1 METLIVPEKHDECT
15 MEEMKGRKRKMSL
28 ANCDT
33 CGTEEARYRCP
44 GCSKHSCS
52 LPCVKKHKSEFRCS
66 GVRDNTAFVPLSK
79 FDEMNLLSD
88 YRFLEDTSRLA
99 DSAHRDPCALRP
111 QTTKMAKVLRKRA
124 YKFNLNLKLM
134 PPGFSRRRENT
145 TFYSTKAEQFFWHL
159 KLLFPQSG
167 VEYTKSRV
175 PDQHTLEEILT
186 PYIHPTESDPIRR
199 QRLKAYVL
207 APPDHVK
214 VFMKAE
220 NRRHNSLRYHE
231 LDLQKSLRD
240 NLRFKVVIEYPVLHV
255 ALKGHWENYALLAE
269 GSRREPTIGMAVKP
283 PLPRDEH
290 KEPVGMVARPLLPGD
305 ENKGPGVGM
314 TTCPSMPGD
323 ESEGAKVTLEK
334 KPSVHGEDGGAAQP
348 HPGLVRTTAGTGRD
362 GADDEMEEGEI
373 RDDEEDD

>member
-52 LPCVKKHKSEFRCS
+52 LPCVKKHKSDFGCS
-66 GVRDNTAFVPLSK
+66 GVRDKTAFVPLSK
-79 FDEMNLLSD
+79 FDEMNLLSG
-88 YRFLEDTSRLA
+88 FWKIQA
-99 DSAHRDPCALRP
+99 DWRTVHTETPALSGLKP
-111 QTTKMAKVLRKRA
+111 PKV
-124 YKFNLNLKLM
+124 
-134 PPGFSRRRENT
+134 
-145 TFYSTKAEQFFWHL
+145 AEQFFWHL

-167 VEYTKSRV
+167 VEYTKSR
-175 PDQHTLEEILT
+175 
-186 PYIHPTESDPIRR
+186 
-199 QRLKAYVL
+199 LKAYVL
-207 APPDHVK
+207 AAPDLVK

-240 NLRFKVVIEYPVLHV
+240 NLRFKVLIEYPVLHV
-255 ALKGHWENYALLAE
+255 TLKGHWESYALLAQ

-283 PLPRDEH
+283 PLLRDEH

-305 ENKGPGVGM
+305 DSKGPGVGVA
-314 TTCPSMPGD
+314 TCPSMPGD
-323 ESEGAKVTLEK
+323 ESEGAKVTVK
-334 KPSVHGEDGGAAQP
+334 KKLSVHGEDGGEVQP
-348 HPGLVRTTAGTGRD
+348 HPGPMRTTAGTGRD
-362 GADDEMEEGEI
+362 EADDEIEEGEI
-373 RDDEEDD
+373 RDDVEDD